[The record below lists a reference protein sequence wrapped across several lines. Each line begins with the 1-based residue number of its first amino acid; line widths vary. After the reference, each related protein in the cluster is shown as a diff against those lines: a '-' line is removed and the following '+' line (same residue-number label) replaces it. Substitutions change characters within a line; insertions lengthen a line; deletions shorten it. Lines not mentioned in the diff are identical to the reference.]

1 MMGRYGQDELNR
13 VLSITGL
20 VVLVISIVVLRFV
33 PILSNV
39 LWIIAIA
46 LIVILSLIHISEP
59 TRH

>member
-46 LIVILSLIHISEP
+46 LIVI
-59 TRH
+59 